1 MQTEELVCVKLQN
14 EEVRSEVCETKKQ
27 YEILEQQHEEALIV
41 KDQLQQMYES
51 QVKQSDAQDQLLN
64 ALRAELDVTRRLKAV
79 QSKEPIEEA
88 SVSESMLIDTSV
100 VKEQSD
106 LHEKMQIL
114 DAANE
119 KLKLEL
125 DKLLSQT
132 KSLTN
137 RIKTVEFENR
147 NLKHVIQKKD

>member
-1 MQTEELVCVKLQN
+1 
-14 EEVRSEVCETKKQ
+14 
-27 YEILEQQHEEALIV
+27 
-41 KDQLQQMYES
+41 
-51 QVKQSDAQDQLLN
+51 
-64 ALRAELDVTRRLKAV
+64 LRAELDVTRRLKAV
-79 QSKEPIEEA
+79 KSKEPIEEA

-106 LHEKMQIL
+106 LHEKLQIL

-147 NLKHVIQKKD
+147 NLKHVIQKKDQEIEGLKVQSEM